1 METLSLYY
9 DYMRAN
15 IRSIVQRVDVTEE
28 YTKERL
34 YGLLTEIVDQIWTKT
49 YDSSKEMRTKKSRET
64 VDP

>member
-9 DYMRAN
+9 DYMRAI